1 MNNRPVI
8 TGSLAYKLDYEEQRV
23 RKPLRTAQTRQV
35 KKQAARRVNLAIL
48 AFYMILIGA
57 MAFCLVGREVKLY
70 AKSSELSSVKSDLTN
85 LQAKSKQIMM
95 EAEAVLDFNTI
106 EKTAMEEY
114 NMKRPETHQVV
125 YVDMQKDDYIEG
137 GMQKEGK
144 GALQKVL
151 GIIKN
156 W

>member
-1 MNNRPVI
+1 MNNRSVV
-8 TGSLAYKLDYEEQRV
+8 TGNLAYKLDYEEQKIK
-23 RKPLRTAQTRQV
+23 KPLRTTKTQQV
-35 KKQAARRVNLAIL
+35 KKQAAKKVNLAVL
-48 AFYMILIGA
+48 LFYMVIIGA
-57 MAFCLVGREVKLY
+57 MAFCLIGREVKLY
-70 AKSSELSSVKSDLTN
+70 AKSSELSAMESELTN

-95 EAEAVLDFNTI
+95 EAEAVLDFNAI
-106 EKTAMEEY
+106 EQTAMEEY

-137 GMQKEGK
+137 GKNNEETGV
-144 GALQKVL
+144 QKVL